1 MFSGCTRKTQTTLL
15 DKCRTPVTQ
24 FSRGY
29 SRNQVC
35 VYEFWYVLLF
45 TLVVVRF
52 LESHWFVWA
61 TQMSHLPMPIDY
73 DTHDD
78 WVTTQLRASRNVEH
92 SLFNDWWS
100 GHLNFQIEHQS
111 VVQYYYYYS
120 AFNVPC
126 VSHKDDESQTQSQAL
141 QTSHVIFTL
150 LLYWGV
156 RFKCFF

>member
-1 MFSGCTRKTQTTLL
+1 
-15 DKCRTPVTQ
+15 
-24 FSRGY
+24 
-29 SRNQVC
+29 
-35 VYEFWYVLLF
+35 
-45 TLVVVRF
+45 
-52 LESHWFVWA
+52 
-61 TQMSHLPMPIDY
+61 MSHLPMPIDY

-126 VSHKDDESQTQSQAL
+126 VSHKDDESQTQSLAL

-156 RFKCFF
+156 RFKCFFKS